1 MRILFEGTEEQVK
14 NLMSLIEYGGND
26 LPKLKTNYQLYNL
39 WCIEDVQPHY
49 DCDEDTAMSILE
61 EALTN
66 ESVMAAIWNAIDM
79 YADEEELK
87 EINR

>member
-14 NLMSLIEYGGND
+14 NLMLLIEHGDND

-39 WCIEDVQPHY
+39 WSIEDVQPHY

-66 ESVMAAIWNAIDM
+66 ESVMAAIWNTIDM
-79 YADEEELK
+79 CADEEGLK